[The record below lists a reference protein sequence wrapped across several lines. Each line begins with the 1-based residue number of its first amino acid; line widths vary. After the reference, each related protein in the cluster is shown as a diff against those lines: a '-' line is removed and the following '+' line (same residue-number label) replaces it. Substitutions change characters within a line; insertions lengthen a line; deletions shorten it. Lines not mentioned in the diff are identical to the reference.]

1 MSLHRSCR
9 TSSHRS
15 AGLLVTALLCASAVR
30 ADAATRDEK
39 DPRARVAT
47 TRDSGSLVPG
57 ISRDRMVAPASLLAA
72 LVRIHRNIPSF
83 SRQTKLACSACHYQ
97 FPQLTPFG
105 RLFKLNGY
113 TLTGLETIGQPADTG
128 SNETLKLAP
137 IPPASAMVVT
147 SFTNTAKAQP
157 ETQNG
162 TVSFPQ
168 QFSLF
173 LAGQITPKLGAFT
186 QFTYAAP
193 DGSFGIDN
201 VDIRYATH
209 TSLSNQD
216 LLFGLTMHNNPT
228 VQDVW
233 NSVPAW
239 GFPFMSSEVSPSPI
253 ASTII
258 DGALSQQVLG
268 LGAYSLFSNTLYGEV
283 SVYRSSPQ
291 GAKEPLDSTASNV
304 TSGVA
309 PYWRLAVQHQWP
321 TTYLML
327 GTFGLSAQLYPTG
340 ITGAVNHYT
349 DAAID
354 AQVEHKIDQGMLI
367 GRAAYIHE
375 NRTLTGALAAAPP
388 TAEFLKSNLQSFR
401 ASASY
406 LPSLRYGLSLAYFLT
421 DGTTDPVLYT
431 PSAVTGSRTGSP
443 NTSGLLGEFVY
454 NPWQNAR
461 LGAQY
466 VLYQK
471 FNGTSADYDG
481 SGRSAANNNT
491 LYLYM
496 WVAF

>member
-47 TRDSGSLVPG
+47 TGDSGSLVPG

-72 LVRIHRNIPSF
+72 LARIHRNIPSF

-216 LLFGLTMHNNPT
+216 LLR
-228 VQDVW
+228 
-233 NSVPAW
+233 
-239 GFPFMSSEVSPSPI
+239 SE
-253 ASTII
+253 
-258 DGALSQQVLG
+258 
-268 LGAYSLFSNTLYGEV
+268 EH
-283 SVYRSSPQ
+283 
-291 GAKEPLDSTASNV
+291 
-304 TSGVA
+304 TS
-309 PYWRLAVQHQWP
+309 
-321 TTYLML
+321 
-327 GTFGLSAQLYPTG
+327 
-340 ITGAVNHYT
+340 
-349 DAAID
+349 
-354 AQVEHKIDQGMLI
+354 E
-367 GRAAYIHE
+367 
-375 NRTLTGALAAAPP
+375 
-388 TAEFLKSNLQSFR
+388 
-401 ASASY
+401 
-406 LPSLRYGLSLAYFLT
+406 
-421 DGTTDPVLYT
+421 
-431 PSAVTGSRTGSP
+431 
-443 NTSGLLGEFVY
+443 
-454 NPWQNAR
+454 
-461 LGAQY
+461 
-466 VLYQK
+466 
-471 FNGTSADYDG
+471 
-481 SGRSAANNNT
+481 
-491 LYLYM
+491 
-496 WVAF
+496 